1 MVLDEDA
8 VGLAG
13 TGERERRRGRS
24 ISNFAVGDPRWRLC
38 VATFEW
44 VYMAGCELRGETSVG
59 TGILAI
65 TASWYREGKR
75 RGREQEQGTVE
86 VGLLVG
92 NARTRAKVPYKAGC
106 VKGAMSGK
114 SQRRTSAVGG
124 E

>member
-1 MVLDEDA
+1 MASWAAFRQVSGGGAYMVLEEDA

-59 TGILAI
+59 TGILPI
-65 TASWYREGKR
+65 TASWYREGER

-86 VGLLVG
+86 VG
-92 NARTRAKVPYKAGC
+92 
-106 VKGAMSGK
+106 
-114 SQRRTSAVGG
+114 
-124 E
+124 